1 MTLRASLRRFA
12 VFVVA
17 SVVLT
22 WWIAG
27 EITGSGPDGSIELTA
42 RFGDVSG
49 LVAGDDV
56 RLGGLPVGN
65 VEGVEVVDGDA
76 VVEFTVDEEIEVPA
90 DSTIAV
96 RWRNLIGQR
105 YLALR
110 PGEAR
115 ARLADGDQVDRADDV
130 VDLGRIVNQLSPLAQ
145 AVGPDQVNRIME
157 SLVVAF
163 EGNEAAFDDL
173 TADLTSLAG
182 ALEERTD
189 LLGQMQQ
196 DYAAIGDAIASRDR
210 QIADMVTNLTSIS
223 GTLDA
228 TDRLVE
234 RALDEFARFA
244 QGTEQL
250 LVRAEQDLGAVLQQL
265 PALTGTVRTEIG
277 TIEEALRGLPQMMA
291 SVLPAINRGPYLRVN
306 LLCLTAGP
314 GECPH
319 PLVFFEDE
327 GA

>member
-1 MTLRASLRRFA
+1 MTLRSSLRRFG
-12 VFVVA
+12 VFVAVSVA
-17 SVVLT
+17 LT

-27 EITGSGPDGSIELTA
+27 EITGRGPSGAIDLTA

-56 RLGGLPVGN
+56 RLGGLPVGR
-65 VEGVEVVDGDA
+65 VQRVQVIDGEAVVD
-76 VVEFTVDEEIEVPA
+76 FTVDDDVEVPT

-110 PGEAR
+110 PGEAT
-115 ARLADGDQVDRADDV
+115 ARLDDGDQVDRAEDV

-145 AVGPDQVNRIME
+145 AVGPDQVNRIMK

-173 TADLTSLAG
+173 AADLASLAG
-182 ALEERTD
+182 SLDERTV
-189 LLGQMQQ
+189 LLGQMQE
-196 DYAAIGDAIASRDR
+196 DYAAIGEAIASRDR
-210 QIADMVTNLTSIS
+210 QIADMVTNLASIG

-234 RALDEFARFA
+234 RALQEFARFA
-244 QGTEQL
+244 EGTEQL
-250 LVRAEQDLGAVLQQL
+250 LVRAEQDLGAVLEQL

-277 TIEEALRGLPQMMA
+277 TIEEALRGLPTMMEA
-291 SVLPAINRGPYLRVN
+291 VLPALNRGPYLRVN
-306 LLCLTAGP
+306 LLCLSSGP
-314 GECPH
+314 GACPH
-319 PLVFFEDE
+319 PLLFFEDE

>member
-1 MTLRASLRRFA
+1 MSLRSSLRRFI

-17 SVVLT
+17 SVALT

-27 EITGSGPDGSIELTA
+27 EISGRGPSGAIELTA

-56 RLGGLPVGN
+56 RLGGLPIGRVQR
-65 VEGVEVVDGDA
+65 VEVVDGDA
-76 VVEFTVDEEIEVPA
+76 VVDFTVDDDVVVPA
-90 DSTIAV
+90 DSIIAV

-105 YLALR
+105 YLSLR
-110 PGEAR
+110 PGDDDAP
-115 ARLADGDQVDRADDV
+115 LADGDEIERADDV

-163 EGNEAAFDDL
+163 EGNEGAFDDL
-173 TADLTSLAG
+173 ATDLASLAG
-182 ALEERTD
+182 AIDERTV

-196 DYAAIGDAIASRDR
+196 DYAAIGEAIASRDR

-234 RALDEFARFA
+234 RALQEFSRFA

-250 LVRAEQDLGAVLQQL
+250 LVRAEQDLGAVLEQL

-277 TIEEALRGLPQMMA
+277 TIEEALRGLPVMMEA
-291 SVLPAINRGPYLRVN
+291 VLPALNRGPYLRVN
-306 LLCLTAGP
+306 LLCLAIGP
-314 GECPH
+314 GACPH
-319 PLVFFEDE
+319 PLLFFEDE

>member
-1 MTLRASLRRFA
+1 MTLRSSLRRFA

-17 SVVLT
+17 SVALT

-27 EITGSGPDGSIELTA
+27 EITGRGPSDTIDLTA

-56 RLGGLPVGN
+56 RLGGLAVGR
-65 VEGVEVVDGDA
+65 VQRVEVVEGDA
-76 VVEFTVDEEIEVPA
+76 VVDFSVDDDVEVPA

-110 PGEAR
+110 PGTAR
-115 ARLADGDQVDRADDV
+115 DRLADGDQVDRADDV

-163 EGNEAAFDDL
+163 EGNEGAFDDL
-173 TADLTSLAG
+173 TSDLASLAG
-182 ALEERTD
+182 ALDERTV

-196 DYAAIGDAIASRDR
+196 DYAAIGEAIASRDR
-210 QIADMVTNLTSIS
+210 QIADMVTNLASVS

-228 TDRLVE
+228 TDRLVS
-234 RALDEFARFA
+234 RALHEFARFA
-244 QGTEQL
+244 EGTEQL
-250 LVRAEQDLGAVLQQL
+250 LIRAEQDLGAVLQQL
-265 PALTGTVRTEIG
+265 PALTGTARADIAS
-277 TIEEALRGLPQMMA
+277 IEEALRGLPGMMEA
-291 SVLPAINRGPYLRVN
+291 VLPAINRGPYLRVN
-306 LLCLTAGP
+306 LLCLSAGP
-314 GECPH
+314 GVCPH
-319 PLVFFEDE
+319 PLLFFEDE
-327 GA
+327 GG

>member
-1 MTLRASLRRFA
+1 MTLRSSLRRFA

-17 SVVLT
+17 SVALT

-27 EITGSGPDGSIELTA
+27 EITGRGPSDTIDLTA

-56 RLGGLPVGN
+56 RLGGLAVGR
-65 VEGVEVVDGDA
+65 VQRVEVVEGDA
-76 VVEFTVDEEIEVPA
+76 VVDFSVDDDVDVPA

-110 PGEAR
+110 PGDAR
-115 ARLADGDQVDRADDV
+115 ARLTDGDEVDHADDV

-173 TADLTSLAG
+173 AADLASLAG
-182 ALEERTD
+182 ALGERTV

-196 DYAAIGDAIASRDR
+196 DYATIGEAIASRDR
-210 QIADMVTNLTSIS
+210 QIADMVTNLASVS

-228 TDRLVE
+228 TDRLVA
-234 RALDEFARFA
+234 RALEEFARFSDGA
-244 QGTEQL
+244 EEL
-250 LVRAEQDLGAVLQQL
+250 LVRAEVDLGAVLEQL
-265 PALTGTVRTEIG
+265 PALTGTVRSEIG
-277 TIEEALRGLPQMMA
+277 AIEEALRGLPVMMEA
-291 SVLPAINRGPYLRVN
+291 VLPALNRGPYLRVN
-306 LLCLTAGP
+306 LLCLSVGP
-314 GECPH
+314 GACPH
-319 PLVFFEDE
+319 PLLFFEDE

>member
-1 MTLRASLRRFA
+1 MTLRSALRRFA
-12 VFVVA
+12 LFVVA
-17 SVVLT
+17 SLALT

-27 EITGSGPDGSIELTA
+27 EITGRGPSGTVDLTA

-56 RLGGLPVGN
+56 RLGGLPVGR
-65 VEGVEVVDGDA
+65 VKAVEVVGGEAEVD
-76 VVEFTVDEEIEVPA
+76 FTVDDDVDVPA

-110 PGEAR
+110 PGTAR
-115 ARLADGDQVDRADDV
+115 EPLGDGDQVDRAEDV

-163 EGNEAAFDDL
+163 EGNEGAFDDL
-173 TADLTSLAG
+173 ATDLASLAG
-182 ALEERTD
+182 ALDERTT

-210 QIADMVTNLTSIS
+210 QIADMVTNLASVS
-223 GTLDA
+223 ESLDA
-228 TDRLVE
+228 TDGLVA
-234 RALDEFARFA
+234 RALHEFARFA
-244 QGTEQL
+244 EGTEEL
-250 LVRAEQDLGAVLQQL
+250 LIRAEQDLGAVLQQL
-265 PALTGTVRTEIG
+265 PALTGTVRADIG
-277 TIEEALRGLPQMMA
+277 SIEEALRGLPGMMEA
-291 SVLPAINRGPYLRVN
+291 VLPALNRGPYLRVN
-306 LLCLTAGP
+306 LLCLSVGP
-314 GECPH
+314 GACPH
-319 PLVFFEDE
+319 PLLFFEDE
-327 GA
+327 AG